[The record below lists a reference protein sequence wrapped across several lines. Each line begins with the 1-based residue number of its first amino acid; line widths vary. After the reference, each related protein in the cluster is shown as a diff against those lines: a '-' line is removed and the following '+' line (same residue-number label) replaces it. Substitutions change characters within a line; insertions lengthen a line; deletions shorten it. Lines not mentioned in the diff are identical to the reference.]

1 MTLIWG
7 NKSTYKY
14 AFDNIEQGCPVAVS
28 HQAVTNE
35 EIFQDGILYA
45 IQKINPEMICWYGS
59 IPEYM
64 ADYYDIKKIIRMQ
77 TRAKLMRRLYK
88 DSFYRDQPMLFPAS
102 K

>member
-1 MTLIWG
+1 
-7 NKSTYKY
+7 
-14 AFDNIEQGCPVAVS
+14 
-28 HQAVTNE
+28 
-35 EIFQDGILYA
+35 
-45 IQKINPEMICWYGS
+45 MICWYGS